1 MKPTPGT
8 LRQSRLW
15 GTAWL
20 LLMMAGCTGA
30 SSSGTGSSESFQA
43 EASSLAPL
51 PASFRGE
58 LSCDDCKAV
67 RLDLALDDGGRYLL
81 KETHLGPGEQPR
93 RRHRGQWQLTDGELS
108 LGEPAPEAAQRW
120 QVAQGGDLVS
130 QASRTPDGASARL
143 ARLPEPLREPLEER
157 YWKLV
162 QVDGE
167 VAVDGSAHIVLH
179 TQEGRLAGSGGCN
192 RLMGS
197 YQREGDA
204 LSLAPLA
211 TTRKACQGPVMAQE
225 RALVEALGATRAF
238 RLLADELELL
248 DENDKVLARFEVVHL
263 T

>member
-15 GTAWL
+15 GAAWL
-20 LLMMAGCTGA
+20 LLLMAGCTGA
-30 SSSGTGSSESFQA
+30 SSTGTGASGASQA
-43 EASSLAPL
+43 GASSLATL

-93 RRHRGQWQLTDGELS
+93 RRHRGQWQLTQGELS
-108 LGEPAPEAAQRW
+108 LGEPAPEAARLW
-120 QVAQGGDLVS
+120 QVAPDGDLVS
-130 QASRTPDGASARL
+130 RASRSPDGEPARL
-143 ARLPEPLREPLEER
+143 MRLPEPLDEPLEDR

-162 QVDGE
+162 QVGGKSP
-167 VAVDGSAHIVLH
+167 VGGSAHIVLH
-179 TQEGRLAGSGGCN
+179 TQEGRVAGSTGCN
-192 RLMGS
+192 RLTGS

-211 TTRKACQGPVMAQE
+211 TTRMACQGAAMAQE
-225 RALVEALGATRAF
+225 RALVEALEATRAF
-238 RLLADELELL
+238 HLLADELELL
-248 DENDKVLARFEVVHL
+248 DGNGKVLARFEVVHL